1 MPGAK
6 APPCPPRRQCDP
18 APKLRAVA
26 AHVCMCAAAAAWEL
40 SDQQREELRT
50 AFDTVDVSGDVKLDF
65 AELRSLLKSLGQT
78 FTDAEV
84 RQKLREVDTDGSGDI
99 GFSEFVTLMQWQD
112 EEMRNVFA
120 FCDDD
125 ASGSMSMEELRAALG
140 LIGRELSDDG
150 FAALA
155 RQVDADG
162 SGFVDAEEFSAFIRP
177 MMSFTQQNSFAAEY
191 SGAEVSVSITPF
203 GIELQ
208 GGAGLPRGVIPFALS
223 AGKSKGLTGCRVD
236 EDAVLL
242 SVATGDE
249 QLSVK
254 LTCSSGNAQEIQ
266 ARIKEGNAKKRLRAP
281 LALNKQ
287 KLELRGA
294 FDMVD
299 VSGDGE
305 LDLDELR
312 TLLDSLGQQCTD
324 AQLRDKVRQ
333 LDVDGSG
340 TIGLSEFE
348 VLMRDWQGK
357 YVCMLTYMAR
367 KRFLLTTPCK

>member
-50 AFDTVDVSGDVKLDF
+50 AFDTVDVSGDGKLDF

-99 GFSEFVTLMQWQD
+99 GFSEFVTLMQQWQD

-177 MMSFTQQNSFAAEY
+177 MMSFTQQNICRRVFR
-191 SGAEVSVSITPF
+191 
-203 GIELQ
+203 
-208 GGAGLPRGVIPFALS
+208 GGS
-223 AGKSKGLTGCRVD
+223 
-236 EDAVLL
+236 
-242 SVATGDE
+242 
-249 QLSVK
+249 
-254 LTCSSGNAQEIQ
+254 
-266 ARIKEGNAKKRLRAP
+266 
-281 LALNKQ
+281 
-287 KLELRGA
+287 
-294 FDMVD
+294 
-299 VSGDGE
+299 
-305 LDLDELR
+305 
-312 TLLDSLGQQCTD
+312 
-324 AQLRDKVRQ
+324 VRQ
-333 LDVDGSG
+333 YHPL
-340 TIGLSEFE
+340 
-348 VLMRDWQGK
+348 WH
-357 YVCMLTYMAR
+357 
-367 KRFLLTTPCK
+367 